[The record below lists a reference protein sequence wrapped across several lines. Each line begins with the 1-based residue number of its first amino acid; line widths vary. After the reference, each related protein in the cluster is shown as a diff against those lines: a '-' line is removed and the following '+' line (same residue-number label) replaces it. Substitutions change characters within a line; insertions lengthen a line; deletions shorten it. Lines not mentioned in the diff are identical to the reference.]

1 MQHGEVSLV
10 TGQLAERVG
19 ERVGVGVTE
28 LCVQLAQLARARFAG
43 RQRGHDP
50 VPQRGVERDAEHA
63 AVPAA
68 ELVAVKFQVHAGD
81 VDAVDRG
88 TGHAAEH
95 PGPAGRLGM

>member
-1 MQHGEVSLV
+1 MQHGEVGLAS
-10 TGQLAERVG
+10 GQAAGRRG

-28 LCVQLAQLARARFAG
+28 LGVQLAQFACARFAG

-81 VDAVDRG
+81 VDAVDRS

-95 PGPAGRLGM
+95 PGPAGM